1 MEYLIGVIT
10 GICVSAF
17 MVISMTSEPA
27 EYEIELINQNT
38 VELKS
43 NQHNKTW
50 TTTPDSIVYY
60 LELDNL

>member
-1 MEYLIGVIT
+1 MEYLFGWIIGFAVCWFIW
-10 GICVSAF
+10 
-17 MVISMTSEPA
+17 MPKPA

-38 VELKS
+38 VTLKS
-43 NQHNKTW
+43 NDHNRTW

>member
-1 MEYLIGVIT
+1 MKIQKLEQLRELIKEGWI
-10 GICVSAF
+10 IWMPA
-17 MVISMTSEPA
+17 PA

-38 VELKS
+38 VTLKS
-43 NQHNKTW
+43 NDHNRTW

>member
-1 MEYLIGVIT
+1 
-10 GICVSAF
+10 
-17 MVISMTSEPA
+17 MTSEPA